1 MLHPQPKLGFR
12 FARTGTMALAF
23 SYLRMSRPEQIKGDS
38 LRRQL
43 DASREYAIKHGLTLN
58 ETMQDIGVSAFR
70 GKNRTEGTLAAFLD
84 LIRDDEIPS
93 GSVLLVENLDR
104 LSREQVTTALRL
116 FLSIIDAGVSIVT
129 LSDGQVYSKAEV
141 DRDFT
146 KLLMSIVYM
155 ARAHDESAMKSARL
169 AESWKAKRARAQADP
184 KAKLTGCIPGWL
196 TLNTAR
202 TEFRVR
208 EDRAAIVRRLFEE
221 CVSGIGSRMCARRLN
236 DEGVIPF
243 GRAKGWR
250 NTSIRQILTS
260 EAVIGR
266 FQPGVMKDGVR
277 VPEGPPI
284 EGYFPAIVPED
295 LFFRAQKAMTGRQ
308 KGSAGQN
315 KGSFTNLFRGIVRC
329 AYCDGPMYYH
339 TSGGLP
345 EGQGWLQCDMARR
358 RVRKDG
364 QLVCTHLKTH
374 SYQTLEKH
382 VLACLPDIDIS
393 QVLDLE
399 HQATAALREELGQ
412 VETKLASALAK
423 QKRLVTM
430 AEDVEPDEDDAAVDD
445 ALASRIAEL
454 RTTIGALRTRQRD
467 LERRLQSTGAAV
479 LNGEHELM
487 MAALDHMQRL
497 DEIENHS
504 ERYRARAAFAQEL
517 KRFVERI
524 DINEA
529 FADVIPHGGEGIA
542 LILDAEAFVKQYGD
556 RAPSPTTI

>member
-1 MLHPQPKLGFR
+1 
-12 FARTGTMALAF
+12 MALAF

-43 DASREYAIKHGLTLN
+43 EASREYAIKHGLTLN

-84 LIRDDEIPS
+84 LIRDGDIPS

-104 LSREQVTTALRL
+104 LSREQVSTALAL

-169 AESWKAKRARAQADP
+169 VESWKAKRARAQADP

-196 TLNTAR
+196 TLNKAR

-208 EDRAAIVRRLFEE
+208 EDRAAIVCRLFEE
-221 CVSGIGSRMCARRLN
+221 CASGIGSRMSARRLN
-236 DEGVIPF
+236 DENVTPF

-250 NTSIRQILTS
+250 NTSIRQILTN

-284 EGYFPAIVPED
+284 EGYFPAIVPEA
-295 LFFRAQKAMTGRQ
+295 LFFRAQKAMTGRR
-308 KGSAGQN
+308 KGSAGQDR
-315 KGSFTNLFRGIVRC
+315 GTCANLFRGLVRC
-329 AYCDGPMYYH
+329 AYCGGPMYYH

-345 EGQGWLQCDMARR
+345 EGQGWLQCDIARR

-364 QLVCTHLKTH
+364 ELVCSHIKT
-374 SYQTLEKH
+374 YPYEMLERH

-393 QVLDLE
+393 RMLDFE
-399 HQATAALREELGQ
+399 NQATAALREEHGQ
-412 VETKLASALAK
+412 VEARLDSALTK
-423 QKRLVTM
+423 QKRLVAM
-430 AEDVEPDEDDAAVDD
+430 AEEVEPGDGDEVDD
-445 ALASRIAEL
+445 ALAGRIAEL
-454 RTTIGALRTRQRD
+454 RSEIRSLRARRKE
-467 LERRLQSTGAAV
+467 LEGRLQSTEAAV
-479 LNGEHELM
+479 VNGEHELM
-487 MAALDHMQRL
+487 MAALEHMQRL
-497 DEIENHS
+497 DEIDDRS
-504 ERYRARAAFAQEL
+504 ERYRARASFAQDL
-517 KRFVERI
+517 KRFIERI

-542 LILDAEAFVKQYGD
+542 LILDAKAFAGMMEGNQ
-556 RAPSPTTI
+556 A

>member
-43 DASREYAIKHGLTLN
+43 EASREYAIKHGLTLN

-169 AESWKAKRARAQADP
+169 VESWKAKRARAQADP
-184 KAKLTGCIPGWL
+184 RAKLTGCIPGWL
-196 TLNTAR
+196 TLNKAR

-208 EDRAAIVRRLFEE
+208 EDRATIVRRLFEE
-221 CVSGIGSRMCARRLN
+221 CASGIGSRMSARRLN
-236 DEGVIPF
+236 DENVIPF

-250 NTSIRQILTS
+250 NTSIRQILTN

-284 EGYFPAIVPED
+284 EGYFPAIVPEA
-295 LFFRAQKAMTGRQ
+295 LFFRAQKAMTGRR
-308 KGSAGQN
+308 KGSAGQDR
-315 KGSFTNLFRGIVRC
+315 GTCANLFRGLVRC
-329 AYCDGPMYYH
+329 AYCGGPMYYH

-345 EGQGWLQCDMARR
+345 EGQGWLQCDIARR

-364 QLVCTHLKTH
+364 ELVCSHIKT
-374 SYQTLEKH
+374 YPYEMLERH

-393 QVLDLE
+393 QMLDLE
-399 HQATAALREELGQ
+399 NQATAALREEHGQ
-412 VETKLASALAK
+412 VEARLASALAK
-423 QKRLVTM
+423 QKRLVAM
-430 AEDVEPDEDDAAVDD
+430 AEEVEPGDGDEVDD
-445 ALASRIAEL
+445 ALAGRIAEL
-454 RTTIGALRTRQRD
+454 RSEIRSLRARRKE
-467 LERRLQSTGAAV
+467 LEGRLSSTGAAV
-479 LNGEHELM
+479 VNGEHELM
-487 MAALDHMQRL
+487 MVALEHMQRL
-497 DEIENHS
+497 DEIEDRS
-504 ERYRARAAFAQEL
+504 ERYRARACFAQDL
-517 KRFVERI
+517 KRFIVRI

-542 LILDAEAFVKQYGD
+542 LVLDTKAFAGMMEANQ
-556 RAPSPTTI
+556 A

>member
-43 DASREYAIKHGLTLN
+43 EASREYAIKHGLTLN

-169 AESWKAKRARAQADP
+169 VESWKAKRARAQADP
-184 KAKLTGCIPGWL
+184 KAKLTGSIPGWL
-196 TLNTAR
+196 TINKAR

-221 CVSGIGSRMCARRLN
+221 CLSGIGSRMCARRLN

-295 LFFRAQKAMTGRQ
+295 LFFRAQKAMTGRR
-308 KGSAGQN
+308 KGSAGRDR
-315 KGSFTNLFRGIVRC
+315 GTFTNLFRGIVRC
-329 AYCDGPMYYH
+329 GHCGGPMYYH

-345 EGQGWLQCDMARR
+345 EGQGWLQCDIARR

-364 QLVCTHLKTH
+364 QLICSHIKTH
-374 SYQTLEKH
+374 PYETLENY

-399 HQATAALREELGQ
+399 NQATAVLREELGQ
-412 VETKLASALAK
+412 VEARLASALAK

-430 AEDVEPDEDDAAVDD
+430 AEDVGPDGSSEVDD
-445 ALASRIAEL
+445 ALAGRISEL
-454 RTTIGALRTRQRD
+454 RLEIGALRSRQRE
-467 LERRLQSTGAAV
+467 LEGRLQSTGAAV
-479 LNGEHELM
+479 ADGEHELM
-487 MAALDHMQRL
+487 MAALEHMQRL
-497 DEIENHS
+497 GEIEDRS
-504 ERYRARAAFAQEL
+504 ERYRARSAFAQDL
-517 KRFVERI
+517 KRFIERI

-529 FADVIPHGGEGIA
+529 FADVIPHGAEGIA
-542 LILDAEAFVKQYGD
+542 LILDAVEFVKQYGGQQ
-556 RAPSPTTI
+556 PQ

>member
-43 DASREYAIKHGLTLN
+43 EASREYAIKHGLTLN

-169 AESWKAKRARAQADP
+169 VESWKAKRARAQADP
-184 KAKLTGCIPGWL
+184 RAKLTGCVPGWL
-196 TLNTAR
+196 TLNKAR

-208 EDRAAIVRRLFEE
+208 EDRATIVRRLFEE
-221 CVSGIGSRMCARRLN
+221 CASGIGSRMSARRLN
-236 DEGVIPF
+236 DENVIPF

-250 NTSIRQILTS
+250 NTSIRQILTN

-284 EGYFPAIVPED
+284 EGYFPAIVPEA
-295 LFFRAQKAMTGRQ
+295 LFFRAQKAMTGRR
-308 KGSAGQN
+308 KGSAGQDR
-315 KGSFTNLFRGIVRC
+315 GTCANLFRGLVRC
-329 AYCDGPMYYH
+329 AYCGGPMYYH

-345 EGQGWLQCDMARR
+345 EGQGWLQCDIARR

-364 QLVCTHLKTH
+364 ELVCSHIKT
-374 SYQTLEKH
+374 YPYEMLERH

-393 QVLDLE
+393 QMLDLE
-399 HQATAALREELGQ
+399 NQATAALREEHGQ
-412 VETKLASALAK
+412 VEARLASALAK
-423 QKRLVTM
+423 QKRLVAM
-430 AEDVEPDEDDAAVDD
+430 AEEVEPGDGDEVDD
-445 ALASRIAEL
+445 ALAGRIAEL
-454 RTTIGALRTRQRD
+454 RSEIRSLRARRKE
-467 LERRLQSTGAAV
+467 LEGRLSSTGAAV
-479 LNGEHELM
+479 VNGEHELM
-487 MAALDHMQRL
+487 MVALEHMQRL
-497 DEIENHS
+497 DEIEDRS
-504 ERYRARAAFAQEL
+504 ERYRARACFAQDL
-517 KRFVERI
+517 KRFIERI

-542 LILDAEAFVKQYGD
+542 LVLDTKAFAGMMEANQ
-556 RAPSPTTI
+556 A

>member
-1 MLHPQPKLGFR
+1 
-12 FARTGTMALAF
+12 MALAF

-43 DASREYAIKHGLTLN
+43 EASREYAIKHGLTLN

-84 LIRDDEIPS
+84 LIRDGDIPS

-104 LSREQVTTALRL
+104 LSREQVSTALAL

-169 AESWKAKRARAQADP
+169 VESWKAKRARAQADP

-196 TLNTAR
+196 TLNKAR

-208 EDRAAIVRRLFEE
+208 EDRAAIVCRLFEE
-221 CVSGIGSRMCARRLN
+221 CASGIGSRMSARRLN
-236 DEGVIPF
+236 DENVTPF

-250 NTSIRQILTS
+250 NTSIRQILTN

-284 EGYFPAIVPED
+284 EGYFPAIVPEA
-295 LFFRAQKAMTGRQ
+295 LFFRAQKAMTGRR
-308 KGSAGQN
+308 KGSAGQDR
-315 KGSFTNLFRGIVRC
+315 GTCANLFRGLVRC
-329 AYCDGPMYYH
+329 AYCGGPMYYH

-345 EGQGWLQCDMARR
+345 EGRGWLQCDIARR

-364 QLVCTHLKTH
+364 ELVCSHIKT
-374 SYQTLEKH
+374 YPYEMLERH

-393 QVLDLE
+393 QMLDLE
-399 HQATAALREELGQ
+399 NQATAALREELGQ
-412 VETKLASALAK
+412 VEARLASALAK
-423 QKRLVTM
+423 QKRLVAM
-430 AEDVEPDEDDAAVDD
+430 AEEVEPGDGDEVDD
-445 ALASRIAEL
+445 ALAGRIAEL
-454 RTTIGALRTRQRD
+454 RSEIRSLRARRKE
-467 LERRLQSTGAAV
+467 LEGRLQSTEAAV
-479 LNGEHELM
+479 VNGEHELM
-487 MAALDHMQRL
+487 MAALEHMQRL
-497 DEIENHS
+497 DEIDDRS
-504 ERYRARAAFAQEL
+504 ERYRARASFAQDL
-517 KRFVERI
+517 KRFIERI

-542 LILDAEAFVKQYGD
+542 LILDAKAFAGMMEGNQ
-556 RAPSPTTI
+556 A

>member
-43 DASREYAIKHGLTLN
+43 EASREYAIKHGLTLN

-169 AESWKAKRARAQADP
+169 VESWKAKRARAQADP
-184 KAKLTGCIPGWL
+184 KAKLTGSIPGWL
-196 TLNTAR
+196 TINKAR

-221 CVSGIGSRMCARRLN
+221 CLSGIGSRMCARRLN

-295 LFFRAQKAMTGRQ
+295 LFFRAQKAMTGRR
-308 KGSAGQN
+308 KGSAGRDR
-315 KGSFTNLFRGIVRC
+315 GTFTNLFRGIVRC
-329 AYCDGPMYYH
+329 GHCGGPMYYH

-345 EGQGWLQCDMARR
+345 EGQGWLQCDIARR

-364 QLVCTHLKTH
+364 QLICSHIKTH
-374 SYQTLEKH
+374 PYETLENY

-399 HQATAALREELGQ
+399 NQATATLREELGQ
-412 VETKLASALAK
+412 VEARLASALAK

-430 AEDVEPDEDDAAVDD
+430 AEDAGPDGSSEVDD
-445 ALASRIAEL
+445 ALAGRIAEL
-454 RTTIGALRTRQRD
+454 RAEIGALRTRQRE
-467 LERRLQSTGAAV
+467 LEGRLQSTGAAV
-479 LNGEHELM
+479 ADGEHELM
-487 MAALDHMQRL
+487 MAALEHMQRL
-497 DEIENHS
+497 GEIQDRS
-504 ERYRARAAFAQEL
+504 ERYRARSAFAQDL
-517 KRFVERI
+517 KRFIERI

-529 FADVIPHGGEGIA
+529 FADVIPHGAEGIA
-542 LILDAEAFVKQYGD
+542 LILDAVEFVKQYGGQQ
-556 RAPSPTTI
+556 PQ

>member
-43 DASREYAIKHGLTLN
+43 EASREYAIKHGLTLN

-169 AESWKAKRARAQADP
+169 VESWKAKRARAQADP
-184 KAKLTGCIPGWL
+184 KAKLTGSIPGWL
-196 TLNTAR
+196 TINKAR

-221 CVSGIGSRMCARRLN
+221 CLSGIGSRMCARRLN

-295 LFFRAQKAMTGRQ
+295 LFFRAQKAMTGRR
-308 KGSAGQN
+308 KGSAGRDR
-315 KGSFTNLFRGIVRC
+315 GTFTNLFRGIVRC
-329 AYCDGPMYYH
+329 GHCGGPMYYH

-345 EGQGWLQCDMARR
+345 EGQGWLQCDIARR

-364 QLVCTHLKTH
+364 QLICSHIKTH
-374 SYQTLEKH
+374 PYETLENY

-399 HQATAALREELGQ
+399 NQATATLREELGQ
-412 VETKLASALAK
+412 VEARLASALAK

-430 AEDVEPDEDDAAVDD
+430 AEDVGPDGSSEVDD
-445 ALASRIAEL
+445 ALAGRIAEL
-454 RTTIGALRTRQRD
+454 RLEIGALRTRQRE
-467 LERRLQSTGAAV
+467 LEGRLQSTGAAV
-479 LNGEHELM
+479 ADGEHELM
-487 MAALDHMQRL
+487 MAALEHMQRL
-497 DEIENHS
+497 GEIEDRS
-504 ERYRARAAFAQEL
+504 ERYRARAAFAQDL
-517 KRFVERI
+517 KRFIERI

-542 LILDAEAFVKQYGD
+542 LILDPVEFVKQYGGSQ
-556 RAPSPTTI
+556 PQ

>member
-43 DASREYAIKHGLTLN
+43 EASREYAIKHGLTLN

-169 AESWKAKRARAQADP
+169 VESWKAKRARAQADP
-184 KAKLTGCIPGWL
+184 KAKLTGSIPGWL
-196 TLNTAR
+196 TINKAR

-221 CVSGIGSRMCARRLN
+221 CLSGIGSRMCARRLN

-295 LFFRAQKAMTGRQ
+295 LFFRAQKAMTGRR
-308 KGSAGQN
+308 KGSAGRDR
-315 KGSFTNLFRGIVRC
+315 GTFTNLFRGIVRC
-329 AYCDGPMYYH
+329 GHCGGPMYYH

-345 EGQGWLQCDMARR
+345 EGQGWLQCDIARR

-364 QLVCTHLKTH
+364 QLICSHIKTH
-374 SYQTLEKH
+374 PYETLENY

-399 HQATAALREELGQ
+399 NQATATLREELGQ
-412 VETKLASALAK
+412 VEARLASALAK

-430 AEDVEPDEDDAAVDD
+430 AEDVGPDGSSEVDD
-445 ALASRIAEL
+445 ALAGRIAEL
-454 RTTIGALRTRQRD
+454 RLEIGALRTRQRE
-467 LERRLQSTGAAV
+467 LEGRLQSTGAAV
-479 LNGEHELM
+479 ADGEHELM
-487 MAALDHMQRL
+487 MAALEHMQRL
-497 DEIENHS
+497 DEIEDRS
-504 ERYRARAAFAQEL
+504 ERYRARAAFAQDL
-517 KRFVERI
+517 KRFIERI

-542 LILDAEAFVKQYGD
+542 LILDPVEFVKQYGGSQ
-556 RAPSPTTI
+556 PQ

>member
-43 DASREYAIKHGLTLN
+43 EASREYAIKHGLTLN

-70 GKNRTEGTLAAFLD
+70 GKNRTEGTLATFLD
-84 LIRDDEIPS
+84 LIRDGDIPS

-169 AESWKAKRARAQADP
+169 VESWKAKRARAQADP
-184 KAKLTGCIPGWL
+184 KAKLTGSIPGWL
-196 TLNTAR
+196 TINKAR

-221 CVSGIGSRMCARRLN
+221 CLSGIGSRMCARRLN
-236 DEGVIPF
+236 EEGVIPF

-266 FQPGVMKDGVR
+266 FQPGVMKDGGR

-295 LFFRAQKAMTGRQ
+295 LFFQAQKAMTGRR
-308 KGSAGQN
+308 KGSAGRDR
-315 KGSFTNLFRGIVRC
+315 GTFTNLFRGIVRC
-329 AYCDGPMYYH
+329 GHCGGPMYYH

-345 EGQGWLQCDMARR
+345 EGQGWLQCDIARR

-364 QLVCTHLKTH
+364 QLICSHIKTH
-374 SYQTLEKH
+374 PYETLENY

-399 HQATAALREELGQ
+399 NQATATLREELGQ
-412 VETKLASALAK
+412 VEARLASALAK

-430 AEDVEPDEDDAAVDD
+430 AEDVGPDGSSEVDD
-445 ALASRIAEL
+445 ALAGRIAEL
-454 RTTIGALRTRQRD
+454 RLEIGALRTRQRE
-467 LERRLQSTGAAV
+467 LEGRLQSTGAAV
-479 LNGEHELM
+479 ADGEHELM
-487 MAALDHMQRL
+487 MAALEHMQRL
-497 DEIENHS
+497 GEIEDRS
-504 ERYRARAAFAQEL
+504 ERYRARAAFAQDL
-517 KRFVERI
+517 KRFIERI

-542 LILDAEAFVKQYGD
+542 LVLDPVEFVKQYGG
-556 RAPSPTTI
+556 PQPQ

>member
-169 AESWKAKRARAQADP
+169 VESWKAKRARAQADP
-184 KAKLTGCIPGWL
+184 RAKLTGCVPGWL
-196 TLNTAR
+196 TLNNAR

-208 EDRAAIVRRLFEE
+208 EDRAAIVRRLFDE

-250 NTSIRQILTS
+250 NTSIRQILMS

-266 FQPGVMKDGVR
+266 FQPGVMKDGGR

-295 LFFRAQKAMTGRQ
+295 LFFRAQKAMTGRR
-308 KGSAGQN
+308 KGSAGRDR
-315 KGSFTNLFRGIVRC
+315 GTFTNLFRGIVRC
-329 AYCDGPMYYH
+329 GHCGGPMYYH

-345 EGQGWLQCDMARR
+345 EGQGWLQCDIARR

-364 QLVCTHLKTH
+364 QLICSHIKTH
-374 SYQTLEKH
+374 PYETLENY

-399 HQATAALREELGQ
+399 NQATAVLREELGQ
-412 VETKLASALAK
+412 VEARLASALAK

-430 AEDVEPDEDDAAVDD
+430 AEDVGPDGSSEVDD
-445 ALASRIAEL
+445 ALAGRISEL
-454 RTTIGALRTRQRD
+454 RLEIGALRSRQRE
-467 LERRLQSTGAAV
+467 LEGRLQSTGAAV
-479 LNGEHELM
+479 ADGEHELM
-487 MAALDHMQRL
+487 MAALEHMQRL
-497 DEIENHS
+497 GEIEDRS
-504 ERYRARAAFAQEL
+504 ERYRARSAFAQDL
-517 KRFVERI
+517 KRFIERI

-529 FADVIPHGGEGIA
+529 FADVIPHGAEGIA
-542 LILDAEAFVKQYGD
+542 LILDAVEFVKQYGGQQ
-556 RAPSPTTI
+556 PQ

>member
-43 DASREYAIKHGLTLN
+43 EASREYAIKHGLTLN

-169 AESWKAKRARAQADP
+169 VESWKAKRARAQADP
-184 KAKLTGCIPGWL
+184 RAKLTGCIPGWL
-196 TLNTAR
+196 TLNKAR

-208 EDRAAIVRRLFEE
+208 EDRATIVRRLFEE
-221 CVSGIGSRMCARRLN
+221 CASGIGSRMSARRLN
-236 DEGVIPF
+236 DENVIPF

-250 NTSIRQILTS
+250 NTSIRQILTN

-284 EGYFPAIVPED
+284 EGYFPAIVPEA
-295 LFFRAQKAMTGRQ
+295 LFFRAQKAMTGRR
-308 KGSAGQN
+308 KGSAGQDR
-315 KGSFTNLFRGIVRC
+315 GTCANLFRGLVRC
-329 AYCDGPMYYH
+329 AYCGGPMYYH

-345 EGQGWLQCDMARR
+345 EGQGWLQCDIARR

-364 QLVCTHLKTH
+364 ELVCSHIKTDP
-374 SYQTLEKH
+374 YEMLERH

-393 QVLDLE
+393 QMLDLE
-399 HQATAALREELGQ
+399 NQATAALREEHGQ
-412 VETKLASALAK
+412 VEALLASALAK
-423 QKRLVTM
+423 QKRLVAM
-430 AEDVEPDEDDAAVDD
+430 AEEVEPGDGDEVDD
-445 ALASRIAEL
+445 ALAGRIAEL
-454 RTTIGALRTRQRD
+454 RSEIRSLRARRKE
-467 LERRLQSTGAAV
+467 LEGRLSSTGAAV
-479 LNGEHELM
+479 VNGEHELM
-487 MAALDHMQRL
+487 MVALEHMQRL
-497 DEIENHS
+497 DEIEDRS
-504 ERYRARAAFAQEL
+504 ERYRARACFAQDL
-517 KRFVERI
+517 KRFIERI

-529 FADVIPHGGEGIA
+529 LADVIPHGGEGIA
-542 LILDAEAFVKQYGD
+542 LILDTKAFAGMMEANQ
-556 RAPSPTTI
+556 A

>member
-1 MLHPQPKLGFR
+1 MLHPQLKLGFR

-43 DASREYAIKHGLTLN
+43 EASREYATKHGLTLN
-58 ETMQDIGVSAFR
+58 ETMQDLGVSAFR
-70 GKNRTEGTLAAFLD
+70 GKNRTEGTLSTFLD
-84 LIRDDEIPS
+84 LIRDGEIPS

-169 AESWKAKRARAQADP
+169 VESWKAKRARAQADP
-184 KAKLTGCIPGWL
+184 RVKLTGSIPGWL
-196 TLNTAR
+196 TINKAR

-221 CVSGIGSRMCARRLN
+221 CLSGIGSRMCAWRLN
-236 DEGVIPF
+236 EEGVIPF

-295 LFFRAQKAMTGRQ
+295 LFFRAQKAMTGRR
-308 KGSAGQN
+308 KGSAGRDR
-315 KGSFTNLFRGIVRC
+315 GTFTNLFRGIVRC
-329 AYCDGPMYYH
+329 GHCGGPMYYH

-345 EGQGWLQCDMARR
+345 EGQGWLQCDIARR

-364 QLVCTHLKTH
+364 QLVCSHLKTH
-374 SYQTLEKH
+374 HYETLENY

-399 HQATAALREELGQ
+399 NQATAALREELRQ
-412 VETKLASALAK
+412 VEPRLASALAK

-430 AEDVEPDEDDAAVDD
+430 AEDVGPDGSSEVDD
-445 ALASRIAEL
+445 ALAGRIAEL
-454 RTTIGALRTRQRD
+454 RSEIGALRTRQRE
-467 LERRLQSTGAAV
+467 LEGRLQSTGTAV
-479 LNGEHELM
+479 ADGEHELM
-487 MAALDHMQRL
+487 MAALEHMQHL
-497 DEIENHS
+497 GEIEDRS
-504 ERYRARAAFAQEL
+504 ERYRARAAFAQDL
-517 KRFVERI
+517 KRFIERI

-542 LILDAEAFVKQYGD
+542 LVLDPVEFVKQYGG
-556 RAPSPTTI
+556 PHPQ

>member
-1 MLHPQPKLGFR
+1 MLHPQHKLRFR

-43 DASREYAIKHGLTLN
+43 EASREYAIKHGLTLN

-84 LIRDDEIPS
+84 LIRDGDIPS

-104 LSREQVTTALRL
+104 LSREQVSTALAL

-169 AESWKAKRARAQADP
+169 VESWKAKRARAQADP

-196 TLNTAR
+196 TLNKAR

-208 EDRAAIVRRLFEE
+208 EDRAAIVCRLFEE
-221 CVSGIGSRMCARRLN
+221 CASGIGSRMSARRLN
-236 DEGVIPF
+236 DENVTPF

-250 NTSIRQILTS
+250 NTSIRQILTN

-284 EGYFPAIVPED
+284 EGYFPAIVPEA
-295 LFFRAQKAMTGRQ
+295 LFFRAQKAMTGRR
-308 KGSAGQN
+308 KGSAGQDR
-315 KGSFTNLFRGIVRC
+315 GTCANLFRGLVRC
-329 AYCDGPMYYH
+329 AYCGGPMYYH

-345 EGQGWLQCDMARR
+345 EGRGYGL
-358 RVRKDG
+358 
-364 QLVCTHLKTH
+364 
-374 SYQTLEKH
+374 
-382 VLACLPDIDIS
+382 
-393 QVLDLE
+393 
-399 HQATAALREELGQ
+399 
-412 VETKLASALAK
+412 
-423 QKRLVTM
+423 
-430 AEDVEPDEDDAAVDD
+430 
-445 ALASRIAEL
+445 SR
-454 RTTIGALRTRQRD
+454 
-467 LERRLQSTGAAV
+467 
-479 LNGEHELM
+479 
-487 MAALDHMQRL
+487 
-497 DEIENHS
+497 
-504 ERYRARAAFAQEL
+504 
-517 KRFVERI
+517 
-524 DINEA
+524 
-529 FADVIPHGGEGIA
+529 
-542 LILDAEAFVKQYGD
+542 
-556 RAPSPTTI
+556 

>member
-1 MLHPQPKLGFR
+1 
-12 FARTGTMALAF
+12 MALAF

-43 DASREYAIKHGLTLN
+43 EASREYAIKHGLTLN

-169 AESWKAKRARAQADP
+169 VESWKAKRARAQADP
-184 KAKLTGCIPGWL
+184 RAKLTGCVPGWL
-196 TLNTAR
+196 TLNKAR

-208 EDRAAIVRRLFEE
+208 EDRATIVRRLFEE
-221 CVSGIGSRMCARRLN
+221 CASGIGSRMSARRLN
-236 DEGVIPF
+236 DENVIPF

-250 NTSIRQILTS
+250 NTSIRQILTN

-284 EGYFPAIVPED
+284 EGYFPAIVPEA
-295 LFFRAQKAMTGRQ
+295 LFFRAQKAMTGRR
-308 KGSAGQN
+308 KGSAGQDR
-315 KGSFTNLFRGIVRC
+315 GTCANLFRGLVRC
-329 AYCDGPMYYH
+329 AYCGGPMYYH

-345 EGQGWLQCDMARR
+345 EGQGWLQCDIARR

-364 QLVCTHLKTH
+364 ELVCSHIKT
-374 SYQTLEKH
+374 YPYEMLERH

-393 QVLDLE
+393 QMLDLE
-399 HQATAALREELGQ
+399 NQATAALREEHGQ
-412 VETKLASALAK
+412 VEARLASALAK
-423 QKRLVTM
+423 QKRLVAM
-430 AEDVEPDEDDAAVDD
+430 AEEVEPGDGDEVDD
-445 ALASRIAEL
+445 ALAGRIAEL
-454 RTTIGALRTRQRD
+454 RSEIRSLRARRKE
-467 LERRLQSTGAAV
+467 LEGRLSSTGAAV
-479 LNGEHELM
+479 VNGEHELM
-487 MAALDHMQRL
+487 MVALEHMQRL
-497 DEIENHS
+497 DEIEDRS
-504 ERYRARAAFAQEL
+504 ERYRARACFAQDL
-517 KRFVERI
+517 KRFIERI

-542 LILDAEAFVKQYGD
+542 LVLDTKAFAGMMEANQ
-556 RAPSPTTI
+556 A

>member
-1 MLHPQPKLGFR
+1 MLHPQHKLRFR

-43 DASREYAIKHGLTLN
+43 EASREYAIKHGLTLN

-84 LIRDDEIPS
+84 LIRDGDIPS

-104 LSREQVTTALRL
+104 LSREQVSTALAL

-169 AESWKAKRARAQADP
+169 VESWKAKRARAQADP

-196 TLNTAR
+196 TLNKAR

-208 EDRAAIVRRLFEE
+208 EDRAAIVCRLFEE
-221 CVSGIGSRMCARRLN
+221 CASGIGSRMSARRLN
-236 DEGVIPF
+236 DENVTPF

-250 NTSIRQILTS
+250 NTSIRQILTN

-284 EGYFPAIVPED
+284 EGYFPAIVPEA
-295 LFFRAQKAMTGRQ
+295 LFFRAQKAMTGRR
-308 KGSAGQN
+308 KGSAGQDR
-315 KGSFTNLFRGIVRC
+315 GTCANLFRGLVRC
-329 AYCDGPMYYH
+329 AYCGGPMYYH

-345 EGQGWLQCDMARR
+345 EGRGWLQCDIARR

-364 QLVCTHLKTH
+364 ELVCSHIKT
-374 SYQTLEKH
+374 YPYEMLERH

-393 QVLDLE
+393 QMLDLE
-399 HQATAALREELGQ
+399 NQATAALREELGQ
-412 VETKLASALAK
+412 VEARLASALAK
-423 QKRLVTM
+423 QKRLVAM
-430 AEDVEPDEDDAAVDD
+430 AEEVEPGDGDEVDD
-445 ALASRIAEL
+445 ALAGRIAEL
-454 RTTIGALRTRQRD
+454 RSEIRSLRARRKE
-467 LERRLQSTGAAV
+467 LEGRLQSTEAAV
-479 LNGEHELM
+479 VNGEHELM
-487 MAALDHMQRL
+487 MAALEHMQRL
-497 DEIENHS
+497 DEIDDRS
-504 ERYRARAAFAQEL
+504 ERYRARASFAQDL
-517 KRFVERI
+517 KRFIERI

-542 LILDAEAFVKQYGD
+542 LILDAKAFAGMMEGNQ
-556 RAPSPTTI
+556 A